1 VVGCHDTAGVGRY
14 SKTESAATTGR
25 QRKSSIHLPL
35 YYQWLTFV
43 MSAAEWT
50 ASLSFAP
57 RTSVRLATRARRK
70 LIVLIVILRLMS
82 DTCVSLTK
90 GLWVGQGNAGIP
102 VSFSCATD
110 PTCRGWGA
118 FLGGWGAFLGGWGSF
133 LGGWGAF
140 LGGWGSFLGGWGAF
154 LGGWGSFLG
163 GRGHPPCILSQVS
176 GPKIQVG
183 AGVLALG
190 VHQLMLK
197 DAKHSRRYLP
207 SSAPQR
213 PPTPDPA

>member
-118 FLGGWGAFLGGWGSF
+118 FLGGWGAFLGGWG
-133 LGGWGAF
+133 A
-140 LGGWGSFLGGWGAF
+140 FLGGWGAF

>member
-140 LGGWGSFLGGWGAF
+140 LGGWGSFLGG
-154 LGGWGSFLG
+154 
-163 GRGHPPCILSQVS
+163 RGHPPCILSQVS

>member
-133 LGGWGAF
+133 LGG
-140 LGGWGSFLGGWGAF
+140 
-154 LGGWGSFLG
+154 
-163 GRGHPPCILSQVS
+163 RGHPPCILSQVS

-213 PPTPDPA
+213 SRTRHKAYRHGYARDC

>member
-1 VVGCHDTAGVGRY
+1 MVGCHDTAGVGRY

-90 GLWVGQGNAGIP
+90 GLWVGQGIAGIP

-118 FLGGWGAFLGGWGSF
+118 
-133 LGGWGAF
+133 
-140 LGGWGSFLGGWGAF
+140 FLGGWGAF

>member
-1 VVGCHDTAGVGRY
+1 MVGCHDTAGVGRY

-133 LGGWGAF
+133 LGG
-140 LGGWGSFLGGWGAF
+140 
-154 LGGWGSFLG
+154 
-163 GRGHPPCILSQVS
+163 RGHPPCILSQVS

>member
-118 FLGGWGAFLGGWGSF
+118 FLGGWA
-133 LGGWGAF
+133 AF

>member
-118 FLGGWGAFLGGWGSF
+118 FLGGWG
-133 LGGWGAF
+133 
-140 LGGWGSFLGGWGAF
+140 
-154 LGGWGSFLG
+154 SFLG